1 MPQSFD
7 PNLFYIYANASNGIQ
22 ASVLEKAIID
32 DVNTIML
39 SGVDEKELTKI
50 KNIAQVNFYRTLSTI
65 NGKANTLGTYALF
78 FDDYAKMFSAVEDM
92 NKVTVD
98 DIKRVANKYLNKA
111 NRTVGILAAEKDSSK
126 GDL

>member
-1 MPQSFD
+1 
-7 PNLFYIYANASNGIQ
+7 
-22 ASVLEKAIID
+22 
-32 DVNTIML
+32 L

-98 DIKRVANKYLNKA
+98 DIKRVANKYLIKLIEQW
-111 NRTVGILAAEKDSSK
+111 VY
-126 GDL
+126 